1 MMNLSNQPG
10 FNTTL
15 SPNRHPAWMGQLL
28 ANIHNGSIG
37 ESLSHDLR
45 PLSMMDETKQSAV
58 LMLFDG
64 DPNSST
70 LPTDASVLLTHRS
83 PSLRSHSGQVA
94 FPGGRM
100 DVTDHNFVDTA
111 LREAWEETGLD
122 RATVTPLA
130 QLPKVHIRVTG
141 YPVHPILAYWD
152 NPGKVGVVNPE
163 EADEVFR
170 APIGELAAPANRLM
184 VTHGRWKGP
193 AFRIRDY
200 IIWGFTGGM
209 LNALLSHGG
218 WELPWDRD
226 ALYDLAETLASSR
239 NNECHGKIDK
249 D

>member
-1 MMNLSNQPG
+1 MNIFDQPG
-10 FNTTL
+10 FNTEL
-15 SPNRHPAWMGQLL
+15 SPNKHPVWMRTLL
-28 ANIHNGSIG
+28 GNIHSGAIG
-37 ESLSHDLR
+37 ETVTRSLQ
-45 PLSMMDETKQSAV
+45 PLGPMDESKQSAV

-64 DPNSST
+64 DRHSRT
-70 LPTDASVLLTHRS
+70 LPADAGVLLTHRS

-100 DVTDHNFVDTA
+100 DTTDRNLVDTA
-111 LREAWEETGLD
+111 LREAWEETGLN

-141 YPVHPILAYWD
+141 YPVHPILAYWEE
-152 NPGKVGVVNPE
+152 PRPLGVVNPV

-170 APIGELAAPANRLM
+170 VPIGELADPDNRLM
-184 VTHGRWKGP
+184 VAHGRWKGP

-209 LNALLSHGG
+209 LNALLAHGG
-218 WELPWDRD
+218 WELPWSRD
-226 ALYDLAETLASSR
+226 ALYDLTETLASSR
-239 NNECHGKIDK
+239 NNERHEHSDK

>member
-1 MMNLSNQPG
+1 MKPFDQPG
-10 FNTTL
+10 LNTTL
-15 SPNRHPAWMGQLL
+15 NPSAHPEWMYHLL
-28 ANIHNGSIG
+28 DSIHRGTIG
-37 ESLSHDLR
+37 ETLTRNLR
-45 PLSMMDETKQSAV
+45 PLEKMDESKQAAV

-64 DPNSST
+64 DRHSST
-70 LPTDASVLLTHRS
+70 LPEDATVLLTHRS

-94 FPGGRM
+94 FPGGQI
-100 DVTDHNFVDTA
+100 DATDHNVVDTA

-152 NPGKVGVVNPE
+152 KPGPVGVVNPV

-170 APIGELAAPANRLM
+170 TPIGELADPTNRLM

-193 AFRIRDY
+193 AFRIQDY

-209 LNALLSHGG
+209 LDALLTHAG
-218 WELPWDRD
+218 WELPWNRD
-226 ALYDLAETLASSR
+226 ELYDLAETLAASR
-239 NNECHGKIDK
+239 NNERHDK
-249 D
+249 E